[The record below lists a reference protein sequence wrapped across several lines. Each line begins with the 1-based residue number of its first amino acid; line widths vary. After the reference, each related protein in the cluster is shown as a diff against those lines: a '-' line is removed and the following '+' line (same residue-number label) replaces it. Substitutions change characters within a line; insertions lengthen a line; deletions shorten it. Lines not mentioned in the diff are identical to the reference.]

1 MAVFCN
7 KVYQTFVQSCV
18 APVRGPNNMRNAIEN
33 GLVLFAVF
41 GGALTVLLVIRA
53 VAWWLNQRYER
64 KRAEAAAARSPL
76 LDLRVHSNRVP
87 GVTLPPTYQ
96 QQRLD
101 AGMKYAKNSDV
112 WLSFNRAPPE

>member
-7 KVYQTFVQSCV
+7 KVYQTLV
-18 APVRGPNNMRNAIEN
+18 AMRNAIEN

-53 VAWWLNQRYER
+53 VAWWLNQRYEQ
-64 KRAEAAAARSPL
+64 KRAEAAAARAMARPL

-87 GVTLPPTYQ
+87 GVVLPQTYQ
-96 QQRLD
+96 HPRLD
-101 AGMKYAKNSDV
+101 AGMKDAKNSDV

>member
-1 MAVFCN
+1 
-7 KVYQTFVQSCV
+7 
-18 APVRGPNNMRNAIEN
+18 MRNSLEN

-41 GGALTVLLVIRA
+41 GGALAVLLVVRA
-53 VAWWLNQRYER
+53 VAWWLNQWHDQ

-87 GVTLPPTYQ
+87 GVVLPPTYQ

-101 AGMKYAKNSDV
+101 AGMKDAKNS
-112 WLSFNRAPPE
+112 WREISLA

>member
-7 KVYQTFVQSCV
+7 KVYQTLV
-18 APVRGPNNMRNAIEN
+18 AMRSAIEN
-33 GLVLFAVF
+33 GIVLFAVF
-41 GGALTVLLVIRA
+41 GGALTVLLMVRA
-53 VAWWLNQRYER
+53 VVWWLNQRYER

-87 GVTLPPTYQ
+87 GVVLPQTYQ

-101 AGMKYAKNSDV
+101 AGMKDAKNSDV
-112 WLSFNRAPPE
+112 WREISLA